1 VSLPAAPID
10 LALLPSSAA
19 VDTTGRLT
27 VGGIELTELAAT
39 HGTPLYVYDED
50 DLRTRCAAYRAAF
63 GAPDGQGHAAASY
76 AAKAFLCVAMAQ
88 LVAEEGLDLDVATG
102 GEAHVAHRAGFPP
115 ERMVFHG
122 NNKSE
127 PELRLALT
135 TGIGR
140 LVVDGFDELERVEAL
155 VGGGLPRPRVL
166 LRVAPGIE
174 AHTHAYIATGA
185 EDSKFGF
192 TVSNGAARE
201 AAIRAAK
208 SEAME
213 LVGFHCHIGSQILS
227 LEPYARAAD
236 VLAGLAADVH
246 DATGQMVEEL
256 NLGGGLGVAYTADD
270 LAGLPTIA
278 DFGAFV
284 RAAHDA
290 ACARAGLDPA
300 PRLTVEAGRSIAAT
314 AGLTLYRVGTV
325 KVVPGGRTYVAVDG
339 GMSDNPRPATYGAR
353 YEAFLPARV
362 GHERAL
368 EATVAGKHCEQ
379 GDLLVRDAHLPDDVA
394 VGDVLATPVTG
405 AYAHSMA
412 SNYNLLPRPAVVF
425 VRDGTSRVV
434 VRRET
439 YDDLVSRDV
448 PARDKTDA

>member
-1 VSLPAAPID
+1 MSAPATPVD
-10 LALLPSSAA
+10 LALLPASAA
-19 VDTTGRLT
+19 VDADGRLT
-27 VGGIELTELAAT
+27 VGGVELTALAAT
-39 HGTPLYVYDED
+39 HGTPLYVYDERE
-50 DLRTRCAAYRAAF
+50 LRARCAAYRDTF
-63 GAPDGQGHAAASY
+63 GGSRGDGHAGASY
-76 AAKAFLCVAMAQ
+76 AAKAFLCVAMAR

-127 PELRLALT
+127 AELRLALT
-135 TGIGR
+135 IGIGR
-140 LVVDGFDELERVEAL
+140 IVVDGFDELDRIEAL
-155 VGGGLPRPRVL
+155 VGGGLARPRVL

-192 TVSNGAARE
+192 TVSNGAARDG
-201 AAIRAAK
+201 AVRAAK
-208 SEAME
+208 SDAME

-227 LEPYARAAD
+227 LDPYARAAD
-236 VLAGLAADVH
+236 VLAGLGADVR
-246 DATGQMVEEL
+246 DATGQSVVDL

-270 LAGLPTIA
+270 LRDLPTIA

-284 RAAHDA
+284 RAAHEA
-290 ACARAGLDPA
+290 ACDRAGLDPA
-300 PRLTVEAGRSIAAT
+300 PRPTVEAGRSIAAP

-325 KVVPGGRTYVAVDG
+325 KAVPGGHTYVAVDG

-353 YEAFLPARV
+353 YEAFLPGRVAR
-362 GHERAL
+362 ERTL
-368 EATVAGKHCEQ
+368 VATVAGKHCEQ
-379 GDLLVRDAHLPDDVA
+379 GDLLVPGAHLPDDVV

-448 PARDKTDA
+448 PARDKTEA